1 MKPSREGM
9 SRRKFLASVGAGV
22 VAGAVGEGWREKK
35 EKEHAPFVN
44 EAILSELH
52 RSQSEKINFHPV
64 ERKRL
69 TPELK
74 TALQQILK
82 LQSERLT
89 NQGSS
94 FEDAT
99 TASVDQFEHKE
110 LDQEVNTNIQK
121 KVWEALKQFLPDL
134 GEYTET
140 GYATALAYDFPRAMA
155 EYGIFAK
162 PLLYALGNPDSDQME
177 LLDVMYRFYTV
188 DQVIST
194 EVERWGKTVQRD
206 VVYITGVMDSLEQSQ
221 FDNLFAPIEAQSMF
235 QNVIVFSKAY
245 RQAGET
251 IRIQIEAG
259 KFDIYKK
266 LTPELLLRTIVREG
280 ESQALQ
286 AQGIQALIFKRLAE
300 EPRHTREFSER
311 MIEHETGHVVQHSDA
326 EFAEYFQPT
335 PTDQLSKFQVE
346 KFEKSAKDEAAAVIN
361 ELRYGNHKLASLSY
375 AAQWYENSLERD
387 YPHAKS
393 AHWVIDQITE
403 TIQRD
408 PSTYG
413 IQILDGLG
421 SAKTQIL
428 LQLPRF
434 IDDPKFLEVMEIVKE
449 TFEATYT
456 TESFTQE
463 IQDTFGLRPA
473 SGVKEFVCTSVLVG
487 GAALAVLSAVKTKE
501 PKT

>member
-9 SRRKFLASVGAGV
+9 SRRKFLASAGAGL
-22 VAGAVGEGWREKK
+22 VAGAAGEGWRQKK

-44 EAILSELH
+44 ESILSELH

-64 ERKRL
+64 ERKKL

-74 TALQQILK
+74 AALQQILK

-89 NQGSS
+89 NQGST

-99 TASVDQFEHKE
+99 TASVEEFQHEDMDQ
-110 LDQEVNTNIQK
+110 DVNTGVQK
-121 KVWEALKQFLPDL
+121 KVWEALKQFIPEL
-134 GEYTET
+134 GEYSEA

-194 EVERWGKTVQRD
+194 DMERWGKQFQRD
-206 VVYITGVMDSLEQSQ
+206 VVYITGVMDSLEQAQ
-221 FDNLFAPIEAQSMF
+221 FDNLFAPIEAQTMF

-245 RQAGET
+245 REAGET
-251 IRIQIEAG
+251 IQVQIEAG
-259 KFDIYKK
+259 KFDIYRE

-280 ESQALQ
+280 ESQELQ

-300 EPRHTREFSER
+300 EPQHSRKFSDR
-311 MIEHETGHVVQHSDA
+311 MIEHETGHLVEHTDPQ
-326 EFAEYFQPT
+326 FAEYFRPT
-335 PTDQLSKFQVE
+335 PTDQLSEFQVE
-346 KFEKSAKDEAAAVIN
+346 KFEKSAKDEIAAVIN

-375 AAQWYENSLERD
+375 AAQWYENTLERD

-408 PSTYG
+408 PNQYG
-413 IQILDGLG
+413 IQILEGLG
-421 SAKTQIL
+421 SVKTQIL
-428 LQLPRF
+428 LHLPKF

-449 TFEATYT
+449 TFEATYA
-456 TESFTQE
+456 TESFKQE
-463 IQDTFGLRPA
+463 VQDIFGLRPA
-473 SGVKEFVCTSVLVG
+473 SGMKEFVCTTVVVG
-487 GAALAVLSAVKTKE
+487 GAALAVLSALKTKQT
-501 PKT
+501 KT